1 MCKWH
6 IILLPVCFY
15 AQSIV
20 GQTSMREEFDNFL
33 QQSRKEFAD
42 FRAEANAEYAGFLR
56 QAWKEYN
63 AEIVIPLPEEKPV
76 PPVVIDGDERQKPV
90 EDDSVRIDVVV
101 EVPKPEPQPTP
112 VSPVREEPV
121 PAEPVFTFCI
131 YGTDMNVRLDA
142 TKLRFLLKSVSSE
155 SIAQMWEK
163 LADGSYD
170 NLLADCLR
178 LRKQHRLCDWGYLRM
193 LDILCG
199 EFLGDGSNE
208 AVLLKAYLYCQSGY
222 KMRLATDGNRLYMLY
237 ACNNIIY
244 EKPCWMLDGIRF
256 YADGTE
262 ARQLSIC
269 GAKFPN
275 EQAMSLYV
283 PDEQLLDSNLS
294 EKRLLKSSEI
304 SADVAVNR
312 NVLAF
317 CDDYPSSQIGSNPV
331 TRWAMYANAP
341 LGKAAAEQLY
351 PVLAEKIKGQSQLGA
366 VNKLLNWVQT
376 AFAYE
381 YDDKVWGGDRAFFCE
396 ETLYYPYCDC
406 EDRAILLSRIVRD
419 LLGLDVILVYYPGHL
434 AMAVSFTE
442 EVRGDYIMLDGKRY
456 VIADPTYIGAPVGK
470 TMPGMDN
477 KSAIVVKLR

>member
-1 MCKWH
+1 MCKWC
-6 IILLPVCFY
+6 IILLPVCFCV
-15 AQSIV
+15 QSLI
-20 GQTSMREEFDNFL
+20 GQTSMREKFDNFL
-33 QQSRKEFAD
+33 RQSRKEFSD
-42 FRAEANAEYAGFLR
+42 FREEVNAEYAGFLR
-56 QAWKEYN
+56 RAWKKYN
-63 AEIVIPLPEEKPV
+63 AGIIIPEPEEKPV
-76 PPVVIDGDERQKPV
+76 PPVVIDGNERQKPV
-90 EDDSVRIDVVV
+90 EDDSVKIDVVV

-112 VSPVREEPV
+112 VSPVREQPV
-121 PAEPVFTFCI
+121 PVEPVFPFRI
-131 YGTDMNVRLDA
+131 YGTDMEVRLDA
-142 TKLRFLLKSVSSE
+142 AKQRFRLKSVDNE
-155 SIAQMWEK
+155 SIARMWET
-163 LADGSYD
+163 LSGGSYD

-193 LDILCG
+193 LDSLCG
-199 EFLGDGSNE
+199 EFLGDGSVE

-244 EKPCWMLDGIRF
+244 EKPCWTLDGTRF
-256 YADGTE
+256 YADGSE

-275 EQAMSLYV
+275 EKAMSLYV
-283 PDEQLLDSNLS
+283 PNEQLLDINLG

-312 NVLAF
+312 NVLSF
-317 CDDYPSSQIGSNPV
+317 CADYPSSQIGDNPV

-341 LGKAAAEQLY
+341 LGKAIAEQLY
-351 PVLAEKIKGQSQLGA
+351 PVLEEKIKGQSQLGA

-376 AFAYE
+376 AFVYE

-396 ETLYYPYCDC
+396 ETLYYQYCDC

-434 AMAVSFTE
+434 AMAVGFTE
-442 EVRGDYIMLDGKRY
+442 DVRGDYIMLDGKRY
-456 VIADPTYIGAPVGK
+456 VVADPTYIGAPVGL